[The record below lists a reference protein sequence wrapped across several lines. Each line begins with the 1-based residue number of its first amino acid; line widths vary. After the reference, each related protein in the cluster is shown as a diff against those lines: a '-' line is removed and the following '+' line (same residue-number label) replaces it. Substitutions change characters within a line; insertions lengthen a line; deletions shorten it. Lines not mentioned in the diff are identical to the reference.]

1 MNELT
6 SKIDEQVLD
15 SNKQVESLRKD
26 KWASLDPKR
35 KKFVY
40 SYIETYDHC
49 AAAKAAGFSRS
60 QGLSLLR
67 DPLVAAFLNDVQEV
81 MGERSII
88 TRDFINVQW
97 MKILPKLMGEEEV
110 MLGVDKDG
118 IQVEGYKFHAG
129 EATRALTELSKSTN
143 FYAGGTGN
151 ANVNININLDAL
163 GIDEAVTIE
172 GEAKDVS

>member
-6 SKIDEQVLD
+6 AQIDERVLD
-15 SNKQVESLRKD
+15 SSSQVESLRKGNWE
-26 KWASLDPKR
+26 KLDAKR
-35 KKFVY
+35 KAFVY
-40 SYIETYDHC
+40 KYIESYDHC

-60 QGLSLLR
+60 QGLGLLR
-67 DPLVAAFLNDVQEV
+67 DPLVAAFLNDVQET

-97 MKILPKLMGEEEV
+97 MKVLPKLMGEEEV

-118 IQVEGYKFHAG
+118 TQLEGYKFHAG

-151 ANVNININLDAL
+151 ANVSININLEAL
-163 GIDEAVTIE
+163 GIDEGVTIE
-172 GEAKDVS
+172 GEVTDV